1 MKAYSIFRIVTNKRT
16 SEHKKQYYCGITH
29 TGLPV
34 WGSEYKKRTYSTL
47 ESANKSLEFLM
58 PFGTDKNHCYEDDF
72 EHIKFQIETI

>member
-1 MKAYSIFRIVTNKRT
+1 MKAYSICRIVTNKRT
-16 SEHKKQYYCGITH
+16 SDQKKQYYGGITH
-29 TGLPV
+29 TGSPV

-47 ESANKSLEFLM
+47 ENANKSLEFLM